1 MNKHLEEL
9 IERFG
14 NLKTEADS
22 YKKQIDADNAKIK
35 KIMKKEGISEYS
47 AGRYRVSYSVAV
59 SENFNDEKLL
69 AKVKELW
76 HGEGECPYVKTVEV
90 PDMKAIED
98 AIYHGE
104 LNPSDLA
111 DCRVRTETPR
121 LNLYKNR
128 G

>member
-22 YKKQIDADNAKIK
+22 YKKQIEADNSEIK
-35 KIMKKEGISEYS
+35 KIMKEEGISDYS
-47 AGRYRVSYSVAV
+47 VGKYKVSYSEAV
-59 SENFNDEKLL
+59 SESFDDEKLI
-69 AKVKELW
+69 AKVQELW
-76 HGEGECPYVKTVEV
+76 HGTGDCPYVKTVVV

-104 LNPSDLA
+104 INPSDLV
-111 DCRVRTETPR
+111 DCKTVKKTPR
-121 LNLYKNR
+121 LNLYKI